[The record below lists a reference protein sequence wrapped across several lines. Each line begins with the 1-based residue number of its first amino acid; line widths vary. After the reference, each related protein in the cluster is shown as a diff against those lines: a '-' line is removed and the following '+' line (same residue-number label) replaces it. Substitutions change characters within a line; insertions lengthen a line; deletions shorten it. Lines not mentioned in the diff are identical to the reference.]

1 MVIVKNKNTIMSHS
15 DCFNFI
21 SARYERSVRGMRIL
35 REIVSQLELFIG
47 LYFLNYR
54 YQICSKHYLVM

>member
-21 SARYERSVRGMRIL
+21 SARYERSGGMRIL
-35 REIVSQLELFIG
+35 REIVSQLELSIG

-54 YQICSKHYLVM
+54 YQI

>member
-15 DCFNFI
+15 DCSNFI
-21 SARYERSVRGMRIL
+21 SARYERSGGMRIL
-35 REIVSQLELFIG
+35 REIVSQLELSIG